1 MLKKLLAVC
10 ALLFS
15 SLSFA
20 IVDVNKANET
30 ELTQIKGIG
39 PAIAGRIV
47 QARKIGPFKSW
58 DDLIERVSGV
68 AATSAKKF
76 SDAGLTLDGQG
87 FKSGIAAPGNA
98 PAPSTVAPALPKV
111 GPPAVTDKSVN
122 PSQKTGKTQEKS

>member
-1 MLKKLLAVC
+1 MLKKLLTVC

-15 SLSFA
+15 TLSFA
-20 IVDVNKANET
+20 AVDVNKANEL

-47 QARKIGPFKSW
+47 QARKLGPFKSW

-68 AATSAKKF
+68 AAPSAKKF

-87 FKSGIAAPGNA
+87 FKTGIAAPSGTTMTSTAA
-98 PAPSTVAPALPKV
+98 PASPKVAPS
-111 GPPAVTDKSVN
+111 GVTDKSVN
-122 PSQKTGKTQEKS
+122 PSQKTGKTQ